1 MLTCSHCQTEN
12 QDDARICRECGNSL
26 PTQGLT
32 QAGAPGPEAPGP
44 GPATCSSCGQPA
56 SADDQFCPSCG
67 KSLIR
72 IEYASF
78 WRRLGGFLI
87 DALILA
93 GIGAIVGLVLSPNTG
108 SGVRFVIG
116 ISYYIGLNANGGTL
130 GKQIV
135 GLRLQDAKTGEN
147 IGYPRALIRYI
158 VAIASFLALLIGF
171 LWCIWD
177 GKKQTWQDKAA
188 GSVVVRT

>member
-12 QDDARICRECGNSL
+12 PDDARICRECGRDIPARDLARSV
-26 PTQGLT
+26 
-32 QAGAPGPEAPGP
+32 AA
-44 GPATCSSCGQPA
+44 ATCPSCGEPV
-56 SADDQFCPSCG
+56 SADDQFCTSCG
-67 KSLIR
+67 KSFR
-72 IEYASF
+72 TAAHYASF

-87 DALILA
+87 DGLILA

-108 SGVRFVIG
+108 SGVSFVIG
-116 ISYYIGLNANGGTL
+116 ISYYVGLNANGGTL

-135 GLRLQDAKTGEN
+135 GLRLQDARTGEN

-188 GSVVVRT
+188 GSVVVST